1 MAEVVIEDKSA
12 IVPDITR
19 LSLDSFGTL
28 PNSEDGVADVISLL
42 DLSKIIDLRD
52 MRVGLA
58 VSGWSKQQMLAIT
71 LDQYTFVAEMTLLD
85 MAELTNSY
93 RREIGDLPL
102 AQTALS
108 TFLQHPVLIS
118 ERRLTLAQMLDRY
131 PDIGSFKLG
140 FIDLSQHRH
149 TDMPGLLNMPIMSIP
164 NWEQLKPADIPGLRN
179 MVLHQNIRL
188 DGEVV
193 NLQAVREDGRIQI
206 KLKNDLGL
214 SVDWSEEPDE
224 GLTPFDSYSIT
235 PTLAGEKIK
244 VSAYFSSCVSDPC
257 ELVGPFEYGEHKKGD
272 AVYVSAKDWAIAG
285 KSRDASINF
294 NRETVVDD
302 AIAYEVPFYKMPLV
316 QAILAGAGIVSVVGL
331 SFTYLLIRKLGKK
344 PS

>member
-12 IVPDITR
+12 VIPDITR

-28 PNSEDGVADVISLL
+28 PDSENGVADVISLL
-42 DLSKIIDLRD
+42 DLSEMIDLRD

-58 VSGWSKQQMLAIT
+58 VSGWSKQQRQALT
-71 LDQYTFVAEMTLLD
+71 LDQYAFVAEMTLLD

-102 AQTALS
+102 AQTALA

-131 PDIGSFKLG
+131 PEIGSFKLG
-140 FIDLSQHRH
+140 FIDLSQHGH
-149 TDMPGLLNMPIMSIP
+149 ESMPGLLSIPIMAIP
-164 NWEQLKPADIPGLRN
+164 NWELLKPADIPGLRN

-188 DGEVV
+188 YGEIVT
-193 NLQAVREDGRIQI
+193 LEAVPEDGRIQI
-206 KLKNDLGL
+206 RLKDELGL
-214 SVDWSEEPDE
+214 SIDWSEEPEE

-272 AVYVSAKDWAIAG
+272 AVYVSAKNWALAG
-285 KSRDASINF
+285 KSDTASIDF
-294 NRETVVDD
+294 NRKAVVSNM
-302 AIAYEVPFYKMPLV
+302 IAYQVPFYKMPLV